1 MIPVVR
7 QPTNQPADTADT
19 TVGTN
24 LTDDG
29 VTALP
34 YQQLL
39 AQLAQQSAENP
50 QPGEADISDD
60 DTVPPEPA
68 TDSSPLPVLP
78 QLLMPLPADSSLSS
92 PLTEPAVTLASW
104 SLLSQQYST
113 TATAAEQTDT
123 TVNNTTPAGSML
135 QLTTA
140 ASMVLPTG
148 TTGTTGATGA
158 ADAAPAPGAVLSASV
173 ASSAASRLEP
183 VPTTSATAQAVL
195 PLADGDSIELPQQ
208 QVQQSVNAGATLQ
221 QFIRQALSARQ
232 ASDTTPVS
240 TATASGVTNSSDT
253 VFSWKAELTGQASTA
268 HNSQW
273 SQKLV
278 HLLADKI
285 NLQLGQQ
292 IQRAQIRLD
301 PPQLGVIELS
311 VSLDGERT
319 SVQLYAANTQLREAM
334 QQNLDQL
341 RQQLAQRLGNEQT
354 LNIDVRQQSQQQSG
368 QHNSAQQQTVAA
380 HFNEVPDDAAE
391 SAAVSGEN
399 ATNWLNRLV

>member
-60 DTVPPEPA
+60 DTVPPELA

-123 TVNNTTPAGSML
+123 TANNSAPAGSML
-135 QLTTA
+135 QPTTA

-148 TTGTTGATGA
+148 A
-158 ADAAPAPGAVLSASV
+158 ADTAPAPGAVLSALV

-183 VPTTSATAQAVL
+183 VPATSATAQAVL

-208 QVQQSVNAGATLQ
+208 PVQQSVNAGATLQ

-232 ASDTTPVS
+232 ASDTTPVN

-253 VFSWKAELTGQASTA
+253 VFSWKAELSGQASTA

-368 QHNSAQQQTVAA
+368 QHNSAQQQTIAA

>member
-1 MIPVVR
+1 MIPVLR
-7 QPTNQPADTADT
+7 QPTNQPADTADS

-60 DTVPPEPA
+60 DTASPEPA

-78 QLLMPLPADSSLSS
+78 QLLMPLPADSNLSS

-123 TVNNTTPAGSML
+123 TANNTAPVGGML

-140 ASMVLPTG
+140 TSMVLPTG
-148 TTGTTGATGA
+148 TTSTTGAT
-158 ADAAPAPGAVLSASV
+158 ADAAGAVLSASV
-173 ASSAASRLEP
+173 ASSTASRLEP
-183 VPTTSATAQAVL
+183 VPATAAIVQAVL

-208 QVQQSVNAGATLQ
+208 PVQQSVNAGATLQ

-253 VFSWKAELTGQASTA
+253 VSSWKAELTGQASTA

-368 QHNSAQQQTVAA
+368 QHNSAQQQIVAA
-380 HFNEVPDDAAE
+380 HFNDVPDDAAD
-391 SAAVSGEN
+391 AAAASTAN

>member
-50 QPGEADISDD
+50 QTGEADISDD

-68 TDSSPLPVLP
+68 TDSSPLPLLP

-92 PLTEPAVTLASW
+92 PLTEPTVTLASW

-123 TVNNTTPAGSML
+123 TANNSAPAGSML

-140 ASMVLPTG
+140 GSMVLP
-148 TTGTTGATGA
+148 TGATGA
-158 ADAAPAPGAVLSASV
+158 ADTAPAPGAVLSALV

-183 VPTTSATAQAVL
+183 VPATSATAQAVL

-208 QVQQSVNAGATLQ
+208 PVQQSVNAGATLQ

-232 ASDTTPVS
+232 ASDTTPVN

-368 QHNSAQQQTVAA
+368 QHNSAQQQTIAA
-380 HFNEVPDDAAE
+380 HFNDVPDDAAE

>member
-1 MIPVVR
+1 MIPVLR
-7 QPTNQPADTADT
+7 QLANQTADTAET
-19 TVGTN
+19 VVGTN
-24 LTDDG
+24 LADDG

-39 AQLAQQSAENP
+39 AQLAQQSAENL
-50 QPGEADISDD
+50 QPGEADISDA

-68 TDSSPLPVLP
+68 TDSSALAELP
-78 QLLMPLPADSSLSS
+78 QLVMPLPADNNLPS

-104 SLLSQQYST
+104 SLISQQYT
-113 TATAAEQTDT
+113 PTATAAEHADTLENKATQT
-123 TVNNTTPAGSML
+123 GSIV
-135 QLTTA
+135 QLATA
-140 ASMVLPTG
+140 ASILLPTV
-148 TTGTTGATGA
+148 A
-158 ADAAPAPGAVLSASV
+158 AANTAPTPGSVLSPSV
-173 ASSAASRLEP
+173 AINTASRLEP
-183 VPTTSATAQAVL
+183 VPATSATVLPVL

-208 QVQQSVNAGATLQ
+208 PVQQSVNAAATLQ
-221 QFIRQALSARQ
+221 QFIRQALSSRQ
-232 ASDTTPVS
+232 ASDTTPVGAV
-240 TATASGVTNSSDT
+240 TTNGVTNSSDT
-253 VFSWKAELTGQASTA
+253 VFSWKAELPGQSSSA

-341 RQQLAQRLGNEQT
+341 RQQLAQRLGNEQM

-368 QHNSAQQQTVAA
+368 QHNSAQQQIVAA

-391 SAAVSGEN
+391 SAAAPGEN

>member
-1 MIPVVR
+1 MIPVLR
-7 QPTNQPADTADT
+7 QLANQPADTADS

-113 TATAAEQTDT
+113 TATVAEQTDT
-123 TVNNTTPAGSML
+123 TANNTTPAGSML

-148 TTGTTGATGA
+148 AT

-173 ASSAASRLEP
+173 VSSAASRLEP
-183 VPTTSATAQAVL
+183 VPATSATAQAVL

-208 QVQQSVNAGATLQ
+208 PVQQSVNAGATLQ

-368 QHNSAQQQTVAA
+368 QHNSAQQQTIAA
-380 HFNEVPDDAAE
+380 HFNDVPDDAAE